1 MRFSRARISGSFVP
15 IDLAFSILVLLI
27 KTTNIS
33 EGEVCIFY
41 RSGVTEVGNMAKTSN
56 SNQEWNPTLLL
67 LLPYYPTMINLEPL
81 AFENGKELRVE

>member
-56 SNQEWNPTLLL
+56 SNQEWNPTTTTTTTLLL
-67 LLPYYPTMINLEPL
+67 YDNIGTLSVRE
-81 AFENGKELRVE
+81 R

>member
-56 SNQEWNPTLLL
+56 SNQEWNPTLL
-67 LLPYYPTMINLEPL
+67 YSTTMINLEPL